1 MKKERLKHI
10 IALAAVYALLFPAG
24 ALAGA
29 GGELPGILA
38 LLSYIPA
45 SSFAPGTLSFVDIPA
60 LIAGTPGAVIPESVE
75 GFERIT
81 ATPAGDA
88 VLQTYMGIS
97 AGPPDVFQNLPQ
109 SREMLTSSG
118 IDYFH
123 IRQMLEIGSP
133 PLRQI
138 WLSGDFNKAAIRD
151 KLQARG
157 YQAMPNTLPDREVW
171 GKGGEIGSGLKMDLR
186 KRDAHF
192 PFGGSLGQ
200 TWPVIFAGKVIGA
213 TPDEKAVQAVAF
225 ESGPSLAAPGPIA
238 DMVKAAMMKGE
249 NERGALAQL
258 HLLTPSAAGTD
269 LPGISSGSPEPA
281 SGTEPLPP
289 YSLLSLSQVF
299 SKGAQWVLI
308 GLSYPDAAAAAAAEP
323 VIMERLSQ
331 AKLARTGGFLS
342 EKIEEFG
349 GQKDPSLIVTGE
361 SGSHVLLIPFRFP
374 AAGEGIDN
382 ITGPFRFFVNL
393 LYARDFGW
401 LNIGDYGQ

>member
-1 MKKERLKHI
+1 MKSKWLKNI
-10 IALAAVYALLFPAG
+10 IALAAVFALLFPAG

-29 GGELPGILA
+29 GEELPGILA

-45 SSFAPGTLSFVDIPA
+45 LSFAPGTLSFVDIPA
-60 LIAGTPGAVIPESVE
+60 LIAGTPGTVMPESVE

-81 ATPAGDA
+81 GTPAGDA
-88 VLQTYMGIS
+88 VLQAYMGVS
-97 AGPPDVFQNLPQ
+97 AGPPDVFRNLPQ

-138 WLSGDFNKAAIRD
+138 WLSGNIDKAAILD

-157 YQAMPNTLPDREVW
+157 YQATPNTLPDREVW
-171 GKGGEIGSGLKMDLR
+171 GKGGDIGSGLKMDLR
-186 KRDAHF
+186 QRDAHF

-200 TWPVIFAGKVIGA
+200 SWPVIFAGKVIGA
-213 TPDEKAVQAVAF
+213 TPDEKAIQAVAF

-238 DMVKAAMMKGE
+238 DMVMAAMMKGE
-249 NERGALAQL
+249 NEWGALAQL
-258 HLLTPSAAGTD
+258 HLLTPSAAGTN

-289 YSLLSLSQVF
+289 YTLLSLSQVF
-299 SKGAQWVLI
+299 SIGAQWVLI

-342 EKIEEFG
+342 EKIKELG
-349 GQKDPSLIVTGE
+349 GRLDPFFTVPGE
-361 SGSHVLLIPFRFP
+361 SGSHILVIPFRFP
-374 AAGEGIDN
+374 KSAEGPDN
-382 ITGPFRFFVNL
+382 VANPYRFFANL
-393 LYARDFGW
+393 LQVRDFGW
-401 LNIGDYGQ
+401 INIGNWGL